1 MKLNMLLLFLYII
14 IEIKC
19 RQQKKGKK
27 IKEKQK
33 NKEEELNEEENGRG
47 IMTDEEFE
55 EKLQKILEE
64 KNIKKNK
71 KITKDILK
79 KIFDDLYSKEF
90 DIPEIPEESSE
101 DIDPRDETLK
111 FLNEVFGK
119 LTHSLDYDDEIEVSD
134 IKNWIS
140 PMKVKE
146 SVNEIIENLVGM
158 IGGGGNDL

>member
-1 MKLNMLLLFLYII
+1 
-14 IEIKC
+14 
-19 RQQKKGKK
+19 
-27 IKEKQK
+27 
-33 NKEEELNEEENGRG
+33 
-47 IMTDEEFE
+47 MTDEEFE